1 MPTYEMTAPNGLTYR
16 IDGPAGATDAQVKA
30 KILAQH
36 PEAARAAPKPKAKS
50 RQRGTG
56 IGALDTTLDVINE
69 ALIGIPEGA
78 YNAAAMIT
86 DPIAGLIVGKKA
98 VKKAQKQRKEAVD
111 TVARTFVTKP
121 RPIAREIGRTVA
133 PAAGVTRAASLAA
146 PVLQKAPV
154 VGNALARIAAATA
167 SGGVGSGRTAAQTAQ
182 LTRLQRAKQ
191 LGERVVGGAIS
202 GGATAGLMGQDV
214 VEGAGYGAG
223 LPVVL
228 NVLKRVGSPVV
239 DFFRPG
245 FTMAKGNAAQI
256 LRRAFADNLDAARA
270 EFARLSPDDQRMAE
284 QFLVDVGVEPRAVF
298 GLGKIAQE
306 QTETGADLMNRALEG
321 GEAAR
326 RAALADISGGT
337 SMEEIR
343 AAERAGRKAVTREM
357 APIREEMYRRSG
369 YANEFVPARLDE
381 AAELERLA
389 AERSGLNRRMILGA
403 GRAEKRIGET
413 EDFYSRIGDEFRPE
427 MVSEDRGIAGAMTQR
442 GEKAGLTAITA
453 RERAQDIY
461 DEIDDLA
468 AEGMKPIPAAPLIAS
483 LERMLAP
490 GTEAA
495 VDTIQSGTIR
505 GVIRKLKLATEPN
518 GNLNPRAL
526 GKIRRSEIGNLVTT
540 LTNRTVG
547 MTPAASG
554 TARDAASLAI
564 RLRGMIDNTLR
575 SGGAGDLV
583 DEFITKSEQGYA
595 AVNRGRLAGEAFL
608 RYKASPETG
617 AEFLKLVG
625 GGDTRT
631 VAKIMGGGPES
642 ESFTGAFAE
651 DPYRL
656 GVLQRAENEIKTLN
670 RMKELR
676 GEGIGAAGQVMA
688 REKPGFTSRGL
699 GYLFNTP
706 AAPIALAAEG
716 ARRAQEGFLMPR
728 VEKELVNAFVSAPRM
743 GELLNTFPARQIIS
757 EQISRRPYSKMAP
770 QGLRNLMVQ
779 GLVRPLTAEF
789 PEIDPE
795 TGEALIEVTF
805 DEYGRPTP
813 VYGTVSR

>member
-1 MPTYEMTAPNGLTYR
+1 MTAPNGLTYR

-154 VGNALARIAAATA
+154 VGNALARIATATA

-284 QFLVDVGVEPRAVF
+284 QFLIDVGVEPRAVF

-337 SMEEIR
+337 SVEEIR
-343 AAERAGRKAVTREM
+343 AAARAGRKAVTREM
-357 APIREEMYRRSG
+357 TPIREEMYRRSG

-389 AERSGLNRRMILGA
+389 AERSGLNRRMTEGA
-403 GRAEKRIGET
+403 IRAETTLGQM
-413 EDFYSRIGDEFRPE
+413 DDLGDPFAAEAINRQ
-427 MVSEDRGIAGAMTQR
+427 RGLAGAMTQR

-505 GVIRKLKLATEPN
+505 GVIRKLKLATDPN

-540 LTNRTVG
+540 LTNKTVG

-595 AVNRGRLAGEAFL
+595 AVNRGELAGEAFR
-608 RYKASPETG
+608 RYKAAPETG
-617 AEFLKLVG
+617 ADFLKLVG
-625 GGDTRT
+625 GDDPRA

-656 GVLQRAENEIKTLN
+656 GVLQRAQREIETLN

-757 EQISRRPYSKMAP
+757 EQVSRVPA
-770 QGLRNLMVQ
+770 GLRNVMAQ
-779 GLVRPLTAEF
+779 GLVRPLTADF

>member
-1 MPTYEMTAPNGLTYR
+1 
-16 IDGPAGATDAQVKA
+16 
-30 KILAQH
+30 
-36 PEAARAAPKPKAKS
+36 
-50 RQRGTG
+50 
-56 IGALDTTLDVINE
+56 
-69 ALIGIPEGA
+69 
-78 YNAAAMIT
+78 
-86 DPIAGLIVGKKA
+86 
-98 VKKAQKQRKEAVD
+98 
-111 TVARTFVTKP
+111 
-121 RPIAREIGRTVA
+121 
-133 PAAGVTRAASLAA
+133 
-146 PVLQKAPV
+146 
-154 VGNALARIAAATA
+154 
-167 SGGVGSGRTAAQTAQ
+167 
-182 LTRLQRAKQ
+182 
-191 LGERVVGGAIS
+191 
-202 GGATAGLMGQDV
+202 
-214 VEGAGYGAG
+214 
-223 LPVVL
+223 
-228 NVLKRVGSPVV
+228 VV

-284 QFLVDVGVEPRAVF
+284 QFLIDVGVEPRAVF

-337 SMEEIR
+337 SVEEIR
-343 AAERAGRKAVTREM
+343 AAARAGRKAVTKEM
-357 APIREEMYRRSG
+357 EPIREEMYRRSG

-389 AERSGLNRRMILGA
+389 AERSGLNRRMTEGA
-403 GRAEKRIGET
+403 IRAETTLGQM
-413 EDFYSRIGDEFRPE
+413 DDLGDPFAAEAINRQ
-427 MVSEDRGIAGAMTQR
+427 RGLAGAMTQR
-442 GEKAGLTAITA
+442 CEKAGLTAITA

-505 GVIRKLKLATEPN
+505 GVIRKLKLATDPN

-595 AVNRGRLAGEAFL
+595 AVNRGELAGEAFR
-608 RYKASPETG
+608 RYKAAPETG
-617 AEFLKLVG
+617 ADFLKLVG
-625 GGDTRT
+625 GDDPRA
-631 VAKIMGGGPES
+631 VAKIMGGGAES

-656 GVLQRAENEIKTLN
+656 GVLQRAQREIETLN

-688 REKPGFTSRGL
+688 REKPGYTSRGL

-757 EQISRRPYSKMAP
+757 WCR
-770 QGLRNLMVQ
+770 GLC
-779 GLVRPLTAEF
+779 GP
-789 PEIDPE
+789 
-795 TGEALIEVTF
+795 
-805 DEYGRPTP
+805 
-813 VYGTVSR
+813 

>member
-1 MPTYEMTAPNGLTYR
+1 MPTYEMTAPNGRTYR

-56 IGALDTTLDVINE
+56 IGAIDTTLDVINE

-86 DPIAGLIVGKKA
+86 DPLAGLIFGKET

-111 TVARTFVTKP
+111 TIARTFVTKP

-256 LRRAFADNLDAARA
+256 LRRAFADNLDAARV

-284 QFLVDVGVEPRAVF
+284 QFLIDVGVEPRAVF

-337 SMEEIR
+337 SVEEIR
-343 AAERAGRKAVTREM
+343 AAARAGRKAVTKEM
-357 APIREEMYRRSG
+357 EPIREEMYRRSG

-389 AERSGLNRRMILGA
+389 AERSGLNRRMTEGA
-403 GRAEKRIGET
+403 IRAETTLGQM
-413 EDFYSRIGDEFRPE
+413 DDLGDPFAAEAINRQ
-427 MVSEDRGIAGAMTQR
+427 RGLAGAMTQR

-505 GVIRKLKLATEPN
+505 GVIRKLKLATDPN

-595 AVNRGRLAGEAFL
+595 AVNRGELAGEAFR
-608 RYKASPETG
+608 RYKAAPETG
-617 AEFLKLVG
+617 ADFLKLVG
-625 GGDTRT
+625 GDDPRA
-631 VAKIMGGGPES
+631 VAKIMGGGAES

-656 GVLQRAENEIKTLN
+656 GVLQRAQREIETLN